1 MCFNGPKFMLFI
13 EFPPIYFITNLKLTN
28 QINLVQSTYILT
40 ILGDSEKFA
49 PGNRIMLSLTSIV
62 CTFVKVLTFNLIKV
76 CNLT

>member
-1 MCFNGPKFMLFI
+1 MCFNGPKFI
-13 EFPPIYFITNLKLTN
+13 EFPPTYFITSLKLTN

-40 ILGDSEKFA
+40 VLGDSEKFA

>member
-1 MCFNGPKFMLFI
+1 MLLI

-28 QINLVQSTYILT
+28 QSILYKNTYILT
-40 ILGDSEKFA
+40 VLGDSEKFA

-62 CTFVKVLTFNLIKV
+62 YTFEKVLTFNLINL